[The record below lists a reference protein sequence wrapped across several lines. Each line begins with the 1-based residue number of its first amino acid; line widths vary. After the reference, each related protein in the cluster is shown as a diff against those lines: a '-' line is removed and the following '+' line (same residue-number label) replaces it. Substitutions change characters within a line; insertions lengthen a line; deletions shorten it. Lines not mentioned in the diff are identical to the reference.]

1 MTQRLYS
8 LIVVII
14 ILFCYIL
21 LLFKRIEFVLILM
34 LKRNLFSYDSGSAD
48 NDVAVQSHDLC
59 IILSPEDE

>member
-1 MTQRLYS
+1 M
-8 LIVVII
+8 II

-21 LLFKRIEFVLILM
+21 LLFTRIEFVLILM